1 MIIFVIILGFLI
13 SLLPLAVPFAAI
25 AVSIVVWPIVYVVIY
40 FLSDGFDITQHLPWY
55 IADPNRATTMLIV
68 FMTILGL
75 VRGIIGVLAMA
86 AIWIPLFL
94 LPAYLLNLGVA
105 VENPSGWIGY
115 VFDNYEDD
123 CSNSRG
129 HYICEYT
136 PINGRQLPTFVQ
148 DNSVGTE
155 RVLSVKPYKKS
166 NDTVNNT
173 VEKAGTS
180 NLQCFRTV
188 TESEGS
194 TTTTE
199 ICYF

>member
-13 SLLPLAVPFAAI
+13 SLLPLAVPSAAI

-55 IADPNRATTMLIV
+55 IADPNRATVTLIV
-68 FMTILGL
+68 FMTIMGL
-75 VRGIIGVLAMA
+75 VRGISGVLAMA
-86 AIWIPLFL
+86 TIWIPFFL
-94 LPAYLLNLGVA
+94 LPTYLLNLGVA

-115 VFDNYEDD
+115 VFDNYQDD
-123 CSNSRG
+123 CSNNRG
-129 HYICEYT
+129 YYICKYT
-136 PINGRQLPTFVQ
+136 PIDGRKLPTFVQ

-155 RVLSVKPYKKS
+155 RVMSVTPYKKH
-166 NDTVNNT
+166 DAVNNT

-199 ICYF
+199 TCYF